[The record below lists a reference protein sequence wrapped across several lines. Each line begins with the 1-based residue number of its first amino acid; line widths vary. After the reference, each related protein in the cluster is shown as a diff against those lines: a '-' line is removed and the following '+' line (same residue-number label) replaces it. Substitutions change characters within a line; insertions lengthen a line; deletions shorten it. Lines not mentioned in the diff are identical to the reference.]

1 MTTTIFRSILPRTD
15 RDADSDDDSTT
26 ESDTE
31 ETADV

>member
-1 MTTTIFRSILPRTD
+1 MTTTIFRSILPTD